1 MNQYE
6 IPAYIRR
13 ELDPVKR
20 EKLLT
25 EWKSQNKNWARKMKE
40 VFVMWLVAVSVA
52 GVMMFML
59 LGLAGVS
66 ADVITESL
74 VLSAFVYGVLF
85 WLMAELDWV
94 KCEGE

>member
-52 GVMMFML
+52 GV
-59 LGLAGVS
+59 
-66 ADVITESL
+66 
-74 VLSAFVYGVLF
+74 LF
-85 WLMAELDWV
+85 WLMAKLDWV

>member
-25 EWKSQNKNWARKMKE
+25 EWKSQNKNLARKMKE
-40 VFVMWLVAVSVA
+40 AFVMWMAAVSVT
-52 GVMMFML
+52 GVIIFML
-59 LGLAGVS
+59 LRFAGVWD
-66 ADVITESL
+66 DVITEFL
-74 VLSAFVYGVLF
+74 VLSAILRVLF
-85 WLMAELDWV
+85 ELMAELDWV

>member
-1 MNQYE
+1 MNKYE

-40 VFVMWLVAVSVA
+40 AFVMWMAAVSVT
-52 GVMMFML
+52 GVMIFML
-59 LGLAGVS
+59 LRLTGVS
-66 ADVITESL
+66 DDVITEFI
-74 VLSAFVYGVLF
+74 VLSAIFRVLF
-85 WLMAELDWV
+85 GLMAELDLF
-94 KCEGE
+94 KCKGE

>member
-25 EWKSQNKNWARKMKE
+25 EWKSKNKNLARKMKE
-40 VFVMWLVAVSVA
+40 VFVMWMASVSVT
-52 GVMMFML
+52 GVMIFML
-59 LGLAGVS
+59 LMLAGVS
-66 ADVITESL
+66 ADVITEFL
-74 VLSAFVYGVLF
+74 VLSAIFRVLF
-85 WLMAELDWV
+85 GLMAEFYLV

>member
-25 EWKSQNKNWARKMKE
+25 EWKSQNKNLARKMKE
-40 VFVMWLVAVSVA
+40 VFVMWMVSVSVT
-52 GVMMFML
+52 GVIIFML
-59 LGLAGVS
+59 LRLAGVS
-66 ADVITESL
+66 DDVITESL
-74 VLSAFVYGVLF
+74 VLLAILRVLF
-85 WLMAELDWV
+85 GMAELDWV
-94 KCEGE
+94 KCELE

>member
-1 MNQYE
+1 MKQYE

-25 EWKSQNKNWARKMKE
+25 EWKSQHKNWVRKMKE
-40 VFVMWLVAVSVA
+40 VFAMWLVAVSVA
-52 GVMMFML
+52 GVMMFVL

>member
-40 VFVMWLVAVSVA
+40 AFVMWMAAVSVT
-52 GVMMFML
+52 GVMIFML
-59 LGLAGVS
+59 LRLTGVS
-66 ADVITESL
+66 DDVIAEFI
-74 VLSAFVYGVLF
+74 VLSAIFRVLF
-85 WLMAELDWV
+85 GLMAELDLF
-94 KCEGE
+94 KCKGE

>member
-40 VFVMWLVAVSVA
+40 AFVMWMAAVSVT
-52 GVMMFML
+52 GVMIFML
-59 LGLAGVS
+59 LRLTGVS
-66 ADVITESL
+66 DDVITEFI
-74 VLSAFVYGVLF
+74 VLSAIFRVLF
-85 WLMAELDWV
+85 GLMAELDLF
-94 KCEGE
+94 KCKVE

>member
-40 VFVMWLVAVSVA
+40 AFVMWMAAVSVT
-52 GVMMFML
+52 GVIIFML
-59 LGLAGVS
+59 LRLTGVS
-66 ADVITESL
+66 DDVITEFI
-74 VLSAFVYGVLF
+74 VLSAIFRVLF
-85 WLMAELDWV
+85 GLMAELDWV

>member
-1 MNQYE
+1 
-6 IPAYIRR
+6 
-13 ELDPVKR
+13 
-20 EKLLT
+20 
-25 EWKSQNKNWARKMKE
+25 
-40 VFVMWLVAVSVA
+40 MWLVAVSVA

>member
-40 VFVMWLVAVSVA
+40 AFVMWMAAVSVT
-52 GVMMFML
+52 GVIIFIL
-59 LGLAGVS
+59 LRFAGVS
-66 ADVITESL
+66 ADVITEFL
-74 VLSAFVYGVLF
+74 VLSAIFRVLF
-85 WLMAELDWV
+85 GLMAELDWV

>member
-40 VFVMWLVAVSVA
+40 VL
-52 GVMMFML
+52 
-59 LGLAGVS
+59 
-66 ADVITESL
+66 
-74 VLSAFVYGVLF
+74 
-85 WLMAELDWV
+85 
-94 KCEGE
+94 

>member
-40 VFVMWLVAVSVA
+40 AFVMWMAAVSVT
-52 GVMMFML
+52 GVMIFML
-59 LGLAGVS
+59 LRLTGVS
-66 ADVITESL
+66 DDVITEFI
-74 VLSAFVYGVLF
+74 VLSAIFRVLF
-85 WLMAELDWV
+85 GLMAELDLF
-94 KCEGE
+94 KCKGE

>member
-1 MNQYE
+1 MKQYE

-13 ELDPVKR
+13 ELDSVKR
-20 EKLLT
+20 EKLIA
-25 EWKSQNKNWARKMKE
+25 EWKLQHKNWVRKMKE
-40 VFVMWLVAVSVA
+40 VFAMWLVAVSVA
-52 GVMMFML
+52 GVMMFVL

-74 VLSAFVYGVLF
+74 VLSAVIYGVLF

-94 KCEGE
+94 N

>member
-40 VFVMWLVAVSVA
+40 AFVMWMAAVSVT
-52 GVMMFML
+52 GVIIFML
-59 LGLAGVS
+59 LRLTGVS
-66 ADVITESL
+66 ADVITEFL
-74 VLSAFVYGVLF
+74 VLSAILRVLF
-85 WLMAELDWV
+85 GMAELDWV
-94 KCEGE
+94 KCEVE

>member
-13 ELDPVKR
+13 SRDPVKR

-40 VFVMWLVAVSVA
+40 VFVMWLAAVSVT
-52 GVMMFML
+52 GVIIFML
-59 LGLAGVS
+59 LRLTGVS
-66 ADVITESL
+66 ADVITEFL
-74 VLSAFVYGVLF
+74 VLSAILRVLF
-85 WLMAELDWV
+85 ELMAELDWV

>member
-40 VFVMWLVAVSVA
+40 AFVMWMAAVSVT
-52 GVMMFML
+52 GVMIFML
-59 LGLAGVS
+59 LRLTGVS
-66 ADVITESL
+66 DYVITEFI
-74 VLSAFVYGVLF
+74 VLSAIFRVLF
-85 WLMAELDWV
+85 GLMAELDLF
-94 KCEGE
+94 KCKGE

>member
-52 GVMMFML
+52 GV
-59 LGLAGVS
+59 
-66 ADVITESL
+66 
-74 VLSAFVYGVLF
+74 LF
-85 WLMAELDWV
+85 WRMAELDWV
-94 KCEGE
+94 KCEGEQK

>member
-25 EWKSQNKNWARKMKE
+25 EWKSQNKNLARKMKE
-40 VFVMWLVAVSVA
+40 AFVMWMAAVSVT
-52 GVMMFML
+52 GVIIFIL
-59 LGLAGVS
+59 LRFAGVS
-66 ADVITESL
+66 ADVITEFL
-74 VLSAFVYGVLF
+74 VLSAIFRVLF
-85 WLMAELDWV
+85 GLMAELDWV

>member
-13 ELDPVKR
+13 SRDPVKR

-52 GVMMFML
+52 GV
-59 LGLAGVS
+59 
-66 ADVITESL
+66 
-74 VLSAFVYGVLF
+74 LF
-85 WLMAELDWV
+85 WLMLNWTGLNV
-94 KCEGE
+94 KGNKNERI